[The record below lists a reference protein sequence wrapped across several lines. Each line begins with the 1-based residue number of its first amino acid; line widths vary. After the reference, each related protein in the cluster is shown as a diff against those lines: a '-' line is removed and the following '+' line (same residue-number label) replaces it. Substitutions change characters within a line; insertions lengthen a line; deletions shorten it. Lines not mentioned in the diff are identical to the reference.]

1 MRAAWRP
8 VGNYRV
14 RLFPPP
20 SRSHRPPLLSQGH
33 CRGVVL
39 PCCGSYQRPTSNNS
53 FTVWRK
59 SLCKL
64 QNQMKLHYLF
74 FMWTM
79 KNGDLF
85 LTVMALFQMYYCLS
99 WVSWVNTLIRFRY
112 IAYIILK
119 FTKHQKSIVQNLWL
133 ICSVL
138 IAVRLRFVLYRVT
151 LRTLTNC
158 KIQ

>member
-14 RLFPPP
+14 RLLPPP

-39 PCCGSYQRPTSNNS
+39 PCCGSYQRQTSNNS
-53 FTVWRK
+53 FTVWRE

-74 FMWTM
+74 VTWTM
-79 KNGDLF
+79 RNGDLF
-85 LTVMALFQMYYCLS
+85 LTVITLFQMCYCLS

-112 IAYIILK
+112 IASIIIK
-119 FTKHQKSIVQNLWL
+119 FTKHKKIDPLKFVTNLFSLKCCMPKVCFIQGDSQKADEL
-133 ICSVL
+133 
-138 IAVRLRFVLYRVT
+138 
-151 LRTLTNC
+151 
-158 KIQ
+158 